1 MSRVYQKG
9 SKSLGQVMSTVLED
23 AFAVAMVGLTLL
35 GVSGLVYK
43 SLKPEGW
50 LSMGLDNL
58 WQKSPGLV
66 WFAGFGLAAVTL
78 IIKHYYDLAPS
89 RNRSG
94 NLIAYGFANALR
106 TDRGNPRPQQA
117 TFHVAFSPAAASCRW
132 SASWF
137 PWPRCGP
144 RCGSR
149 TRCAPGRI

>member
-43 SLKPEGW
+43 SLKP
-50 LSMGLDNL
+50 NL

-94 NLIAYGFANALR
+94 NLIAYGFVALGLFFFFKLVI
-106 TDRGNPRPQQA
+106 TGA
-117 TFHVAFSPAAASCRW
+117 L
-132 SASWF
+132 
-137 PWPRCGP
+137 
-144 RCGSR
+144 
-149 TRCAPGRI
+149 

>member
-1 MSRVYQKG
+1 MGRAPTIRNRPIMSRVYQKG

-94 NLIAYGFANALR
+94 NLVAYGFVALGLFFFFKLVI
-106 TDRGNPRPQQA
+106 TGA
-117 TFHVAFSPAAASCRW
+117 L
-132 SASWF
+132 
-137 PWPRCGP
+137 
-144 RCGSR
+144 
-149 TRCAPGRI
+149 